1 MIFAGEQLESGK
13 TLSYYNIQNES
24 TVQLVLKMP
33 IKVELLNG
41 KTYTLKAD
49 PSDSIATVKA
59 SIQDQKGNIQNIVI
73 FNIKTSSKKNR

>member
-33 IKVELLNG
+33 IIVEYGVNG
-41 KTYTLKAD
+41 ETFTLEVD
-49 PSDSIATVKA
+49 SSDTIAKVKA
-59 SIQDQKGNIQNIVI
+59 RIQDQKGNLQKIGYI
-73 FNIKTSSKKNR
+73 FLSIKTTV